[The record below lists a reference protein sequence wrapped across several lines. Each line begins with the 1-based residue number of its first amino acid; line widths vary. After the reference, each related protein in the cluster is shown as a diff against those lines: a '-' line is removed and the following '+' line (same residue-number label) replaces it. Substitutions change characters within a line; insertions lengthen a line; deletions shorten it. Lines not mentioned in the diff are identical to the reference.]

1 MTAPSST
8 TAPSIATGS
17 SSAPQPTAAYYY
29 PLTGISTA
37 QHHNEDSWWRRPE
50 SLIAVMGMAL
60 TGVIGY
66 FASAWTVKDSISQ
79 LTSQVSVLQEKV
91 AHVSEKVVELKAS
104 TNGIPALEKEIAV
117 IQTKLE
123 TQSKAIDGIHKK

>member
-1 MTAPSST
+1 
-8 TAPSIATGS
+8 
-17 SSAPQPTAAYYY
+17 
-29 PLTGISTA
+29 
-37 QHHNEDSWWRRPE
+37 
-50 SLIAVMGMAL
+50 
-60 TGVIGY
+60 
-66 FASAWTVKDSISQ
+66 
-79 LTSQVSVLQEKV
+79 VLQEKV